1 MVGIFGQRTMLNIEL
16 FRDLCRRAAAE
27 KDPAKLED
35 LKNALR
41 FMLQAEGIEMERP
54 EKKPGLKPN

>member
-1 MVGIFGQRTMLNIEL
+1 MLNEEA
-16 FRDLCRRAAAE
+16 FRDLCRRAALE

-41 FMLQAEGIEMERP
+41 FMLRTEGVELDRV